1 LAKTKVYSVRLKEET
16 RASLAEKF
24 ESLRHAL
31 EFADAIL
38 PKELKGLKLEKNKGN
53 KKKNLE

>member
-1 LAKTKVYSVRLKEET
+1 MAKTKVYSVRLKEET

-31 EFADAIL
+31 EFADASL
-38 PKELKGLKLEKNKGN
+38 PKVKKSPKSKGN
-53 KKKNLE
+53 KKKSLE